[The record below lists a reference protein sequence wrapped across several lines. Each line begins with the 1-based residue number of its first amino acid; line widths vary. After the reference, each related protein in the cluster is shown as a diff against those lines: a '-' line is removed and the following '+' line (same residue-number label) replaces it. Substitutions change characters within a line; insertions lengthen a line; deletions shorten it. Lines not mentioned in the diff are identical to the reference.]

1 MDAQC
6 DNKSR
11 GLGKR
16 ILLLMPTIILIAVAV
31 LAGGTDVF
39 SRQVHLIVSKG
50 IHDKLIEWVPYLV
63 NFIFAIA
70 VLNLFGLFHHRCQCW
85 AEKLLNGFKAT
96 QPLSV
101 LGSKLFNIVYWVIGI
116 FIAASFF
123 APGFIAQLTAGLTF
137 ITAGL
142 TVALQGLI
150 KDFYAGV
157 MLDGPDGIKEGEEV
171 KLADVSIAE
180 GKVTK
185 VGRFKSRIKTKEN
198 GEVTVP
204 NNKIWESSIARKK
217 KDKLVVLTDAWGIE
231 QPKDEDSK

>member
-1 MDAQC
+1 MDATC

-11 GLGKR
+11 GLWKR
-16 ILLLMPTIILIAVAV
+16 FFLLLPTIILIAVAV

-70 VLNLFGLFHHRCQCW
+70 ILNLFGLMHHRCQCW
-85 AEKLLNGFKAT
+85 AEKLLNGFTAT
-96 QPLSV
+96 RPISV
-101 LGSKLFNIVYWVIGI
+101 LGSKLFNIVYWLIACLL
-116 FIAASFF
+116 AASFF

-137 ITAGL
+137 VTAGL

-150 KDFYAGV
+150 KDFYAGI

-171 KLADVSIAE
+171 KVVDVSVAE
-180 GKVTK
+180 GAVT
-185 VGRFKSRIKTKEN
+185 
-198 GEVTVP
+198 
-204 NNKIWESSIARKK
+204 
-217 KDKLVVLTDAWGIE
+217 
-231 QPKDEDSK
+231 